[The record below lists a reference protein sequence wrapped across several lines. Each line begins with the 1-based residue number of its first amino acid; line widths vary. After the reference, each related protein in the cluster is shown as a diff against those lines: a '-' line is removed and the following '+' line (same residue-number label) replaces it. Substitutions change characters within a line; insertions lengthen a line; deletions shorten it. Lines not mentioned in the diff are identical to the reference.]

1 MLMLDVQACEVELK
15 CKMNLY
21 NLKIHSSDLILQQ
34 KLSFCFYLRA
44 AHKINVSC
52 KLQSIWRPEL
62 ISSSTNLDFT
72 Y

>member
-1 MLMLDVQACEVELK
+1 MLMLDLQACEVELK
-15 CKMNLY
+15 WKMNLY
-21 NLKIHSSDLILQQ
+21 NLKIQSDLILQQ